1 MSGNLFA
8 TKLTKAEFIGIQQPW
23 FAMQHW
29 ELSNPN
35 AGSGTYLL
43 SGWLFLR
50 LIGLIYLTAFV
61 SLGVQIKGLVGSKGI
76 LPARDF
82 LLANQSWGSARFLQ
96 IPTLCW
102 GNASDVFLQFLC
114 QGGAALSLL
123 LVVGIAPIPL
133 LILLWIFYLSLFSVC
148 RIFLSYQWDILLLEA
163 GFLAVFIAP
172 IELLPIFPPAAAP
185 SRIILW
191 LLWWLA
197 FRLMFS
203 SGFAKWRSRDRT
215 WRNLTALRYHYE
227 TQPLPAWT
235 AWHMHQLPGWFHK
248 LSVLVMFAI
257 ELVAPLFV
265 FTPPPFSS
273 VAGAAFVLLMLLI
286 MATGNYCFFNLL
298 AIALSV
304 LLFDDAFWLTLCK
317 RFSPNAQFALSGSV
331 SSGWP
336 LWVTVPLAL
345 VVALLSV
352 EVIARLFR
360 VMAQW
365 PKPIERLIEWLEPFH
380 LVNGY
385 GLFSVMTTER
395 PEIIVEGSHDGV
407 AWEAYEFKWKPDEVR
422 RRPRFVAPHQP
433 RLDWQMWFAALS
445 YYHGV
450 PWFRHFLLRLLRGS
464 SDVLALMRKNPFA
477 DKPPRF
483 VRAVLYDYR
492 FTDFTAGR
500 ATGAWWRRERRGLY
514 SPVLSSR
521 DGVAGG

>member
-1 MSGNLFA
+1 M
-8 TKLTKAEFIGIQQPW
+8 
-23 FAMQHW
+23 
-29 ELSNPN
+29 
-35 AGSGTYLL
+35 
-43 SGWLFLR
+43 
-50 LIGLIYLTAFV
+50 
-61 SLGVQIKGLVGSKGI
+61 
-76 LPARDF
+76 
-82 LLANQSWGSARFLQ
+82 
-96 IPTLCW
+96 
-102 GNASDVFLQFLC
+102 
-114 QGGAALSLL
+114 
-123 LVVGIAPIPL
+123 AP
-133 LILLWIFYLSLFSVC
+133 V
-148 RIFLSYQWDILLLEA
+148 
-163 GFLAVFIAP
+163 
-172 IELLPIFPPAAAP
+172 ELLPKFPPAAAP
-185 SRIILW
+185 SRLVLW
-191 LLWWLA
+191 LLWWLT

-235 AWHMHQLPGWFHK
+235 AWYMHQLPGWFHK

-257 ELVAPLFV
+257 ELMAPLFV

-273 VAGAAFVLLMLLI
+273 LAGAAFVLLMLLI

-336 LWVTVPLAL
+336 LWVTVPVAL

-360 VMAQW
+360 FMAQW
-365 PKPIERLIEWLEPFH
+365 PKPLERLIEWLEPFH

-407 AWEAYEFKWKPDEVR
+407 AWQAYEFKWKPDEVR

-450 PWFRHFLLRLLRGS
+450 PWFSHFLLRLLRGS
-464 SDVLALMRKNPFA
+464 PDVLALMRKNPFA
-477 DKPPRF
+477 TKPPRF
-483 VRAVLYDYR
+483 IRAVLYDYR
-492 FTDFTAGR
+492 FTDFTAGC
-500 ATGAWWRRERRGLY
+500 ATGAWWQRERRGLY

-521 DGVAGG
+521 DGLAGG